1 MTQAV
6 LKELAKAELH
16 CHLDGSLS
24 LPAIRKLANMADII
38 LPSSDKELRKYVIAP
53 AQTESLVD
61 YLKTFEFIR
70 PLLQTKEALRFAAY
84 DVARQAA
91 LENVIYI
98 EIRFAPEL
106 SMDKGLTASD
116 TVLAVLEGLADAQKE
131 FNIVARALVCGMR
144 QSSHKTTK
152 DIIKHIVDLA
162 PKGLVGFD
170 FAGDEFSYP
179 TDSLVDLIQEVKRS
193 GYPMTLHAGECGCAK
208 HIADSLVD
216 LIQEVKRSGYP
227 MTLHAGEC
235 GCAKHIAD
243 SLNLGIKRMGH
254 VTALTGQRDLIK
266 RFVEEDAVAEMCLT
280 SNLQTKAAS
289 SIQSFP
295 YQELYDAGGK
305 ITINTDNR
313 TVSDTNLTKE
323 YSLFVTYFGTKIEDF
338 LVFNQ
343 NAVKASF
350 TSDSEKDTLLHKLQ
364 ENYDSYLK

>member
-38 LPSSDKELRKYVIAP
+38 LPNSDKELRKYVIAP

-116 TVLAVLEGLADAQKE
+116 TVFAVLEGLADAQKE

-152 DIIKHIVDLA
+152 EIIKHIVDLA

-208 HIADSLVD
+208 HIADSL
-216 LIQEVKRSGYP
+216 
-227 MTLHAGEC
+227 
-235 GCAKHIAD
+235 
-243 SLNLGIKRMGH
+243 NLGIKRMGH
-254 VTALTGQRDLIK
+254 VTALTGQRALIK

-323 YSLFVTYFGTKIEDF
+323 YSLFVTYFGTKTEDF

>member
-38 LPSSDKELRKYVIAP
+38 LPNSDKELRKYVIAP

-116 TVLAVLEGLADAQKE
+116 TVFAVLEGLADAQKE

-152 DIIKHIVDLA
+152 EIIKHIVDLA

-208 HIADSLVD
+208 HIADSL
-216 LIQEVKRSGYP
+216 
-227 MTLHAGEC
+227 
-235 GCAKHIAD
+235 
-243 SLNLGIKRMGH
+243 NLGIKRMGH
-254 VTALTGQRDLIK
+254 VTALTGQRALIK

-350 TSDSEKDTLLHKLQ
+350 TSDSEKDTLLHKL
-364 ENYDSYLK
+364 L

>member
-208 HIADSLVD
+208 HIADSL
-216 LIQEVKRSGYP
+216 
-227 MTLHAGEC
+227 
-235 GCAKHIAD
+235 
-243 SLNLGIKRMGH
+243 NLGIKCMGH

>member
-1 MTQAV
+1 MTQSV

-38 LPSSDKELRKYVIAP
+38 LPNSDKELRKYVIAP

-116 TVLAVLEGLADAQKE
+116 TVFAVLEGLADAQKE

-152 DIIKHIVDLA
+152 EIIKHIVDLA

-208 HIADSLVD
+208 HIADSL
-216 LIQEVKRSGYP
+216 
-227 MTLHAGEC
+227 
-235 GCAKHIAD
+235 
-243 SLNLGIKRMGH
+243 NLGIKRMGH
-254 VTALTGQRDLIK
+254 VTALTGQRALIK

>member
-38 LPSSDKELRKYVIAP
+38 LPNSDKELRKYVIAP

-116 TVLAVLEGLADAQKE
+116 TVFAVLEGLADAQKE

-152 DIIKHIVDLA
+152 EIIKHIVDLA

-193 GYPMTLHAGECGCAK
+193 GYPMTLHA
-208 HIADSLVD
+208 D
-216 LIQEVKRSGYP
+216 
-227 MTLHAGEC
+227 EC

-254 VTALTGQRDLIK
+254 VTALTGQRALIK

>member
-208 HIADSLVD
+208 HIADSL
-216 LIQEVKRSGYP
+216 
-227 MTLHAGEC
+227 
-235 GCAKHIAD
+235 
-243 SLNLGIKRMGH
+243 NLGIKRMGH

-350 TSDSEKDTLLHKLQ
+350 TSDSEKDTLLHKLH

>member
-208 HIADSLVD
+208 HIADSL
-216 LIQEVKRSGYP
+216 
-227 MTLHAGEC
+227 
-235 GCAKHIAD
+235 
-243 SLNLGIKRMGH
+243 NLGIKRMGH

-343 NAVKASF
+343 NAVKAFF

>member
-208 HIADSLVD
+208 HIADSL
-216 LIQEVKRSGYP
+216 
-227 MTLHAGEC
+227 
-235 GCAKHIAD
+235 
-243 SLNLGIKRMGH
+243 NLGIKRMGH

-313 TVSDTNLTKE
+313 TVSYTNLTKE

>member
-38 LPSSDKELRKYVIAP
+38 LPNSDKELRKYVIAP

-116 TVLAVLEGLADAQKE
+116 TVFAVLEGLADAQKE

-152 DIIKHIVDLA
+152 EIIKHIVDLA

-208 HIADSLVD
+208 HIADSL
-216 LIQEVKRSGYP
+216 
-227 MTLHAGEC
+227 
-235 GCAKHIAD
+235 
-243 SLNLGIKRMGH
+243 NLGIKRMGH
-254 VTALTGQRDLIK
+254 VTALTGQRALIK
-266 RFVEEDAVAEMCLT
+266 RFVEDDAVAEMCLT

>member
-116 TVLAVLEGLADAQKE
+116 TVLAVLEGLADAQEE

-179 TDSLVDLIQEVKRS
+179 T
-193 GYPMTLHAGECGCAK
+193 
-208 HIADSLVD
+208 DSLVD

>member
-208 HIADSLVD
+208 HIADSL
-216 LIQEVKRSGYP
+216 
-227 MTLHAGEC
+227 
-235 GCAKHIAD
+235 
-243 SLNLGIKRMGH
+243 NLGIKRMGH

-266 RFVEEDAVAEMCLT
+266 RFVEEDAVAKMCLT

>member
-38 LPSSDKELRKYVIAP
+38 LPNSDKELRKYVIAP

-116 TVLAVLEGLADAQKE
+116 TVFAVLEGLADAQKE

-152 DIIKHIVDLA
+152 EIIKHIVDLA

-208 HIADSLVD
+208 HIADSL
-216 LIQEVKRSGYP
+216 
-227 MTLHAGEC
+227 
-235 GCAKHIAD
+235 
-243 SLNLGIKRMGH
+243 NLGIKRMGH
-254 VTALTGQRDLIK
+254 VTALTGQRGLIK

>member
-38 LPSSDKELRKYVIAP
+38 LPNSDKELRKYVIAP

-116 TVLAVLEGLADAQKE
+116 TVFAVLEGLADAQKE
-131 FNIVARALVCGMR
+131 FNIVVRALVCGMR

-152 DIIKHIVDLA
+152 EIIKHIVDLA

-208 HIADSLVD
+208 HIADSL
-216 LIQEVKRSGYP
+216 
-227 MTLHAGEC
+227 
-235 GCAKHIAD
+235 
-243 SLNLGIKRMGH
+243 NLGINRMGH
-254 VTALTGQRDLIK
+254 VTALTGQRALIK

>member
-208 HIADSLVD
+208 HIADSL
-216 LIQEVKRSGYP
+216 
-227 MTLHAGEC
+227 
-235 GCAKHIAD
+235 
-243 SLNLGIKRMGH
+243 NLGIKRMGH

-266 RFVEEDAVAEMCLT
+266 RFDEEDAVAEMCLT

>member
-179 TDSLVDLIQEVKRS
+179 TDN
-193 GYPMTLHAGECGCAK
+193 
-208 HIADSLVD
+208 LVD

>member
-16 CHLDGSLS
+16 CHLDGTLS

-38 LPSSDKELRKYVIAP
+38 LPNSDKELRKYVIAP

-116 TVLAVLEGLADAQKE
+116 TVFAVLEGLADAQKE

-152 DIIKHIVDLA
+152 EIIKHIVDLA

-208 HIADSLVD
+208 HIADSL
-216 LIQEVKRSGYP
+216 
-227 MTLHAGEC
+227 
-235 GCAKHIAD
+235 
-243 SLNLGIKRMGH
+243 NLGIKRMGH
-254 VTALTGQRDLIK
+254 VTALTGQRALIK

-280 SNLQTKAAS
+280 SNLQMKAAS

>member
-38 LPSSDKELRKYVIAP
+38 LPNSDKELRKYVIAP

-116 TVLAVLEGLADAQKE
+116 TVFAVLEGLADAQKE
-131 FNIVARALVCGMR
+131 FNIVARALVCGMH

-152 DIIKHIVDLA
+152 EIIKHIVDLA

-208 HIADSLVD
+208 HIADSL
-216 LIQEVKRSGYP
+216 
-227 MTLHAGEC
+227 
-235 GCAKHIAD
+235 
-243 SLNLGIKRMGH
+243 NLGIKRMGH
-254 VTALTGQRDLIK
+254 VTALTGQRALIK

>member
-16 CHLDGSLS
+16 CHLDGTLS

-38 LPSSDKELRKYVIAP
+38 LPNSDKELRKYVIAP

-116 TVLAVLEGLADAQKE
+116 TVFAVLEGLADAQKE

-152 DIIKHIVDLA
+152 EIIKHIVDLA

-208 HIADSLVD
+208 HIADSL
-216 LIQEVKRSGYP
+216 
-227 MTLHAGEC
+227 
-235 GCAKHIAD
+235 
-243 SLNLGIKRMGH
+243 NLGIKRMGH
-254 VTALTGQRDLIK
+254 VTALTGQRALIK

-364 ENYDSYLK
+364 ENYDSYLTPNA

>member
-131 FNIVARALVCGMR
+131 FNIVARTLVCGMR

-179 TDSLVDLIQEVKRS
+179 T
-193 GYPMTLHAGECGCAK
+193 
-208 HIADSLVD
+208 DSLVD

>member
-98 EIRFAPEL
+98 EVRFAPEL

-208 HIADSLVD
+208 HIADSL
-216 LIQEVKRSGYP
+216 
-227 MTLHAGEC
+227 
-235 GCAKHIAD
+235 
-243 SLNLGIKRMGH
+243 NLGIKRMGH

-280 SNLQTKAAS
+280 SNLQTKAAP
-289 SIQSFP
+289 SIQNFP

>member
-70 PLLQTKEALRFAAY
+70 PLLQTKEVLRFAAY

-179 TDSLVDLIQEVKRS
+179 T
-193 GYPMTLHAGECGCAK
+193 
-208 HIADSLVD
+208 DSLVD

>member
-38 LPSSDKELRKYVIAP
+38 LPNSDKELRKYVIAP

-116 TVLAVLEGLADAQKE
+116 TVFAVLEGLADAQKE

-152 DIIKHIVDLA
+152 EIIKHIVDLT

-208 HIADSLVD
+208 HIADSL
-216 LIQEVKRSGYP
+216 
-227 MTLHAGEC
+227 
-235 GCAKHIAD
+235 
-243 SLNLGIKRMGH
+243 NLGIKRMGH
-254 VTALTGQRDLIK
+254 VTALTGQRALIK

>member
-208 HIADSLVD
+208 HIADSL
-216 LIQEVKRSGYP
+216 
-227 MTLHAGEC
+227 
-235 GCAKHIAD
+235 
-243 SLNLGIKRMGH
+243 NLGIKRMGH

-313 TVSDTNLTKE
+313 TVSDTNLT
-323 YSLFVTYFGTKIEDF
+323 
-338 LVFNQ
+338 
-343 NAVKASF
+343 
-350 TSDSEKDTLLHKLQ
+350 
-364 ENYDSYLK
+364 

>member
-91 LENVIYI
+91 LENVIHI

-179 TDSLVDLIQEVKRS
+179 T
-193 GYPMTLHAGECGCAK
+193 
-208 HIADSLVD
+208 DSLVD

>member
-16 CHLDGSLS
+16 CHLDGTLS

-38 LPSSDKELRKYVIAP
+38 LPNSDKELRKYVIAP

-116 TVLAVLEGLADAQKE
+116 TVFVVLEGLADAQKE

-152 DIIKHIVDLA
+152 EIIKHIVDLA

-208 HIADSLVD
+208 HIADSL
-216 LIQEVKRSGYP
+216 
-227 MTLHAGEC
+227 
-235 GCAKHIAD
+235 
-243 SLNLGIKRMGH
+243 NLGIKRMGH
-254 VTALTGQRDLIK
+254 VTALTGQRALIK

>member
-208 HIADSLVD
+208 HIADSL
-216 LIQEVKRSGYP
+216 
-227 MTLHAGEC
+227 
-235 GCAKHIAD
+235 
-243 SLNLGIKRMGH
+243 NLGIKRMGH

-295 YQELYDAGGK
+295 YQELYD
-305 ITINTDNR
+305 
-313 TVSDTNLTKE
+313 
-323 YSLFVTYFGTKIEDF
+323 
-338 LVFNQ
+338 
-343 NAVKASF
+343 
-350 TSDSEKDTLLHKLQ
+350 SEKDTLLHKLQ

>member
-208 HIADSLVD
+208 HIADSL
-216 LIQEVKRSGYP
+216 
-227 MTLHAGEC
+227 
-235 GCAKHIAD
+235 
-243 SLNLGIKRMGH
+243 NLGIKRMGH

-280 SNLQTKAAS
+280 SNLQTKADS

>member
-208 HIADSLVD
+208 HIADSL
-216 LIQEVKRSGYP
+216 
-227 MTLHAGEC
+227 
-235 GCAKHIAD
+235 
-243 SLNLGIKRMGH
+243 NLGIKRMGH

-343 NAVKASF
+343 NAVKTSF

>member
-179 TDSLVDLIQEVKRS
+179 TDSLVDI
-193 GYPMTLHAGECGCAK
+193 
-208 HIADSLVD
+208 
-216 LIQEVKRSGYP
+216 IQEVKRSGYP

>member
-208 HIADSLVD
+208 HIADSL
-216 LIQEVKRSGYP
+216 
-227 MTLHAGEC
+227 
-235 GCAKHIAD
+235 
-243 SLNLGIKRMGH
+243 NLGIKRMGH
-254 VTALTGQRDLIK
+254 VTALTGQKDLIK

>member
-152 DIIKHIVDLA
+152 DIIKYIVDLA

-179 TDSLVDLIQEVKRS
+179 T
-193 GYPMTLHAGECGCAK
+193 
-208 HIADSLVD
+208 DSLVD

>member
-38 LPSSDKELRKYVIAP
+38 LPNSDKELRKYVIAP

-116 TVLAVLEGLADAQKE
+116 TVFAVLEGLADAQKE

-152 DIIKHIVDLA
+152 EIIKHIVDLA

-193 GYPMTLHAGECGCAK
+193 GYPM
-208 HIADSLVD
+208 I
-216 LIQEVKRSGYP
+216 
-227 MTLHAGEC
+227 LHAGEC

-254 VTALTGQRDLIK
+254 VTALTGQRALIK

>member
-1 MTQAV
+1 
-6 LKELAKAELH
+6 ELH

-208 HIADSLVD
+208 HIADSL
-216 LIQEVKRSGYP
+216 
-227 MTLHAGEC
+227 
-235 GCAKHIAD
+235 
-243 SLNLGIKRMGH
+243 NLGIKRMGH

-305 ITINTDNR
+305 IKINTANR

-323 YSLFVTYFGTKIEDF
+323 YSLFVTYF
-338 LVFNQ
+338 
-343 NAVKASF
+343 
-350 TSDSEKDTLLHKLQ
+350 
-364 ENYDSYLK
+364 

>member
-38 LPSSDKELRKYVIAP
+38 LPNSDKELRKYVIAP

-116 TVLAVLEGLADAQKE
+116 TVFAVLEGLADAQKE

-152 DIIKHIVDLA
+152 EIIKHIVDLA

-208 HIADSLVD
+208 HIADSL
-216 LIQEVKRSGYP
+216 
-227 MTLHAGEC
+227 
-235 GCAKHIAD
+235 
-243 SLNLGIKRMGH
+243 NLGIKRMGH
-254 VTALTGQRDLIK
+254 VTALTGQRALIK
-266 RFVEEDAVAEMCLT
+266 RFVEEDAVAEICLT

>member
-208 HIADSLVD
+208 HIADSL
-216 LIQEVKRSGYP
+216 
-227 MTLHAGEC
+227 
-235 GCAKHIAD
+235 
-243 SLNLGIKRMGH
+243 NLGIKRMGH

-350 TSDSEKDTLLHKLQ
+350 PSDSEKDTLLHKLQ

>member
-208 HIADSLVD
+208 HIADSL
-216 LIQEVKRSGYP
+216 
-227 MTLHAGEC
+227 
-235 GCAKHIAD
+235 
-243 SLNLGIKRMGH
+243 NLGIKRMGH

-280 SNLQTKAAS
+280 SNLQTKASS

>member
-24 LPAIRKLANMADII
+24 LPTIRKLANMADII

-193 GYPMTLHAGECGCAK
+193 GYPMTLHA
-208 HIADSLVD
+208 S
-216 LIQEVKRSGYP
+216 
-227 MTLHAGEC
+227 EC

>member
-38 LPSSDKELRKYVIAP
+38 LPNSDKELRKYVIAP

-116 TVLAVLEGLADAQKE
+116 TVFAVLEGLADAQKE

-179 TDSLVDLIQEVKRS
+179 T
-193 GYPMTLHAGECGCAK
+193 
-208 HIADSLVD
+208 DSLVD

>member
-24 LPAIRKLANMADII
+24 LQAIRKLANMADII
-38 LPSSDKELRKYVIAP
+38 LPNSDKELRKYVIAP

-116 TVLAVLEGLADAQKE
+116 TVFAVLEGLADAQKE

-152 DIIKHIVDLA
+152 EIIKHIVDLA

-208 HIADSLVD
+208 HIADSL
-216 LIQEVKRSGYP
+216 
-227 MTLHAGEC
+227 
-235 GCAKHIAD
+235 
-243 SLNLGIKRMGH
+243 NLGIKRMGH
-254 VTALTGQRDLIK
+254 VTALTGQRALIK